1 MQCIIKKGMSVI
13 QQIKLIV
20 SRGLHFG
27 KPFHGDDRLL
37 LQIDDDGVA
46 ANVNVNNTPSQ
57 FSEIR
62 RYRNDM
68 MMISRVMMPLQ
79 SRVRRIRTF

>member
-20 SRGLHFG
+20 SLGLHFG

-46 ANVNVNNTPSQ
+46 VILEGIKLVPVEVI
-57 FSEIR
+57 F
-62 RYRNDM
+62 
-68 MMISRVMMPLQ
+68 
-79 SRVRRIRTF
+79 